1 MEEKR
6 TVQPLSTVKMIE
18 NNIGIKAE
26 ISKRANLENRKTM
39 IQSKKLDTKQSATNV
54 QQRQHVQGKEGSKVA
69 SNSCSEL
76 TERLA
81 VQGSIIQFAADPT
94 SIQEEVLRDG
104 ANAEKDQ
111 AKYGGANSH
120 LLRSGRSFKE
130 SKESKIGQETT
141 NANFTKS
148 LMIQEL
154 KVDEVGQRLRDE
166 DWCRVG
172 QRGKVLYEEYGE
184 RKLESRKKNKIV
196 KSRNVKVTK
205 NKTKNNNNTQNTT
218 TTTTTNNNN
227 SNNIFTTTKI
237 KKIQKIKFP
246 RKSKQLYRQLIIKLI
261 IQLQVIT
268 IIIMK
273 LKLLPKSLQTF
284 YN

>member
-1 MEEKR
+1 MEENR

-18 NNIGIKAE
+18 NNIGIKVE
-26 ISKRANLENRKTM
+26 ISKRANLKNRKT
-39 IQSKKLDTKQSATNV
+39 IKRSEKSDTKQSATNV
-54 QQRQHVQGKEGSKVA
+54 QQRQHVQGKEGSKVT

-94 SIQEEVLRDG
+94 SIREDVLRDG
-104 ANAEKDQ
+104 ANVEKDQ
-111 AKYGGANSH
+111 AKYGGAYSH
-120 LLRSGRSFKE
+120 LLRSGRSITE
-130 SKESKIGQETT
+130 SKERKIGQETT
-141 NANFTKS
+141 NANFKKS

-172 QRGKVLYEEYGE
+172 QRGKVLYEEYEE
-184 RKLESRKKNKIV
+184 RKLERRKKNKIV

-205 NKTKNNNNTQNTT
+205 NNTKNNNNTQNTT

-227 SNNIFTTTKI
+227 SNNNFTNIKNKKYIKNKISNEIEATVSTT
-237 KKIQKIKFP
+237 
-246 RKSKQLYRQLIIKLI
+246 
-261 IQLQVIT
+261 
-268 IIIMK
+268 
-273 LKLLPKSLQTF
+273 
-284 YN
+284 